1 MWSGAFVAH
10 TAPEQENLGLILTQA
25 LKALLDLSSPF
36 FQTKDL
42 KTIELICNIGVS
54 SWNKYYHIII
64 YMI

>member
-42 KTIELICNIGVS
+42 KTI
-54 SWNKYYHIII
+54 
-64 YMI
+64 